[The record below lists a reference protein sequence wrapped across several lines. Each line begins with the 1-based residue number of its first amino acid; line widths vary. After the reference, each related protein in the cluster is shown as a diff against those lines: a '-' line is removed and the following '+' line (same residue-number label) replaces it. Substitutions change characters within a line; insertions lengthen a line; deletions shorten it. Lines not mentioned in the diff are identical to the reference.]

1 MNKIMW
7 PIIAGILLLTACQT
21 SKPKAEEVKTPI
33 EKPKQQMDTKKDST
47 FPYPNLLSS
56 NDQTYSLLT
65 IGEQDEQIPIE
76 EDKTIS
82 KMEINILS
90 LPTLDMVQ
98 KIYPHL
104 SIENNSTYIL
114 FDNSKIVYQTKNLKE
129 LKGFLEK
136 NPLN

>member
-1 MNKIMW
+1 
-7 PIIAGILLLTACQT
+7 
-21 SKPKAEEVKTPI
+21 
-33 EKPKQQMDTKKDST
+33 MDTKKEGT

-65 IGEQDEQIPIE
+65 IGEQEEQTPIE
-76 EDKTIS
+76 DDKTIS

-98 KIYPHL
+98 KIYPDL

-114 FDNSKIVYQTKNLKE
+114 FDNSRTVYQTKNLKD
-129 LKGFLEK
+129 LKIFLKK
-136 NPLN
+136 NPLNKKTRIFLVFFISPALLLLRNEKPLLREIE